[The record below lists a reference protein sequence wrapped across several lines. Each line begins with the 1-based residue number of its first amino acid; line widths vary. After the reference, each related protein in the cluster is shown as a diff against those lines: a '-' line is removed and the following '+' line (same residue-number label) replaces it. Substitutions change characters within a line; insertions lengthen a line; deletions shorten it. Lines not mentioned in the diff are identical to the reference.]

1 MKLTSLRPMLWT
13 NDLDMTIEFYNKI
26 LGFKILNYN
35 QEVGWVT
42 LGRDDLEIMFAKPN
56 EHIEFDKPVFTGSF
70 YFVTDSVDKV
80 WADVKDKVSVI
91 YGIENFDW
99 QMREF
104 AILDNNGYMLQFG
117 QEIETVR

>member
-13 NDLDMTIEFYNKI
+13 SDLDKTIEFYTQV
-26 LGFKILNYN
+26 LGFKILNHN

-42 LGRDDLEIMFAKPN
+42 LGRDELEIMFAKPN
-56 EHIEFDKPVFTGSF
+56 EHIEFEKSVFTGSF
-70 YFVTDSVDKV
+70 YFVTNAVDKL
-80 WADVKDKVSVI
+80 WTDVKGKATVV
-91 YGIENFDW
+91 YGLEDFDW

-117 QEIETVR
+117 QEIENAK